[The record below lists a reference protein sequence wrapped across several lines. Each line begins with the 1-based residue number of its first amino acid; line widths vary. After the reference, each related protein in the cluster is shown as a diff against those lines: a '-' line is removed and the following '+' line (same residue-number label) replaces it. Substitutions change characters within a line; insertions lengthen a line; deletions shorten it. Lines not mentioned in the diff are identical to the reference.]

1 MQQSIMDSS
10 EGRNKYLAVI
20 NTCNTVL
27 YNLSKNL
34 WSKYFPEETKDAAN
48 LNLQFDIE
56 SGDSTPRK
64 LVSCLAKQ
72 VHNVKCVA
80 KILERVK
87 EAEKQ
92 LRSLEDSD
100 EEDENNKDNQLKSTS
115 AVDNLSKLIILSN
128 KIALL
133 VKCSAAMQRRHSI
146 RHRVLPVE
154 PGRVACHAVCDM
166 DCPVLGI
173 SLSQQGAYLLLEN
186 NNRQQWVIEDARTGL
201 KQRVPPLLLAL
212 APDSA
217 ELGRIRRI
225 AAGFERAAGELL
237 DELAGP
243 LMERLKSLRAS
254 RDELTELPN
263 LATEDAINS
272 FLYRLQIVEKFLKSL
287 QSSANRDEA
296 LNDFRQ
302 CKKLVEAIDFLLG
315 KIQADSA
322 NKSTSIATLL
332 PRIRSELRALKAFA
346 NAKCIEAEAAESLQ
360 QQQQQQQQQP
370 MSRDAHGGSRRSVRS
385 GRSHRLTERSQR
397 TGLFEFEFE
406 FLETTRKRSTSTSRQ
421 RRSASVSDLAS
432 PGAGPRFSSEMVTRQ
447 RQEVA
452 KKYVIQ
458 SVWNGRCEVSLQDA
472 IASGVV
478 NFQRGM
484 YTELLGSGAEMPLE
498 AAMSAGKIRVEL
510 VTAQQISED
519 TSSFGLISIENPE
532 KSSTSEPG
540 DSAKTSYVVHAV
552 VDVAAKEKLGFQE
565 AAQKGLIDRETGAF
579 TNSATGEV
587 LPPAEAISK
596 GFFKAYPVEDT
607 RSLNIDPENRISVT
621 HLNKLRS
628 RWGAV
633 NAFAKNR
640 KTSDGK

>member
-34 WSKYFPEETKDAAN
+34 WSKHFPEETKDAAN

-133 VKCSAAMQRRHSI
+133 AKCSAAMQRRHSI

-315 KIQADSA
+315 NIQADSVDIHRY
-322 NKSTSIATLL
+322 TV
-332 PRIRSELRALKAFA
+332 
-346 NAKCIEAEAAESLQ
+346 AKN
-360 QQQQQQQQQP
+360 P
-370 MSRDAHGGSRRSVRS
+370 D
-385 GRSHRLTERSQR
+385 
-397 TGLFEFEFE
+397 LFEFEFE
-406 FLETTRKRSTSTSRQ
+406 FLETTRKRSTSSSRQ

-478 NFQRGM
+478 NFQRGI
-484 YTELLGSGAEMPLE
+484 YTELLGSRAEMPLE

-510 VTAQQISED
+510 VTAQQVSED
-519 TSSFGLISIENPE
+519 ASSFGLISIENPE

-540 DSAKTSYVVHAV
+540 GSAKTSYVVHAV

>member
-48 LNLQFDIE
+48 LFDIE

-315 KIQADSA
+315 KIQADSVDIHRY
-322 NKSTSIATLL
+322 TV
-332 PRIRSELRALKAFA
+332 
-346 NAKCIEAEAAESLQ
+346 AKN
-360 QQQQQQQQQP
+360 P
-370 MSRDAHGGSRRSVRS
+370 D
-385 GRSHRLTERSQR
+385 
-397 TGLFEFEFE
+397 LFEFEFE